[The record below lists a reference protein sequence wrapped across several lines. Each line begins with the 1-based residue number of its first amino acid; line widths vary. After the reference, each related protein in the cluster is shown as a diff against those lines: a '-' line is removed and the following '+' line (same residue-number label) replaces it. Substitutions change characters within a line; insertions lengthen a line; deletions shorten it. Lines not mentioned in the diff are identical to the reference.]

1 MSEWLLIAQGKELN
15 AIMKALYPKL
25 YISANHLA
33 MFVVHYIVHECMRC
47 QVYVY
52 KKNMWHLLLNY
63 GQRY

>member
-33 MFVVHYIVHECMRC
+33 VFVVHYIVHDMYAMPSVC
-47 QVYVY
+47 V
-52 KKNMWHLLLNY
+52 
-63 GQRY
+63 